1 MTTAKRGASKR
12 AASPAEPSG
21 PDPRGRTTV
30 PLRVTITRAQQA
42 AVRARAEEQG
52 CTVDEIVRRF
62 IADGLA
68 GLAAPGPA
76 KADDADG

>member
-1 MTTAKRGASKR
+1 MTTGKRGASKR
-12 AASPAEPSG
+12 AASPSERSG

-30 PLRVTITRAQQA
+30 PLRVTITLAQQT

-52 CTVDEIVRRF
+52 CTADELVRRY

-68 GLAAPGPA
+68 APISA
-76 KADDADG
+76 KVDDRDG